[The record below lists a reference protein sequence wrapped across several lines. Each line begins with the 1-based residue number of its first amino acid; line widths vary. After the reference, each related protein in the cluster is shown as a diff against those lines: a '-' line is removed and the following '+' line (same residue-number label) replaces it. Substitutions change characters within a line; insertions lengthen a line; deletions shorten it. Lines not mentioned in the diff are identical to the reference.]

1 MGEGSVSAIG
11 QAVHRKEDVRFL
23 TGAGRY
29 LDDVALDGMAHGL
42 VLRSPHAHA
51 RIDRIDTGSAAAA
64 PAVLAV
70 LTAAEWNAE
79 GLGVIPTRTMAK
91 NSDGT
96 PIPVPPRPPLADGTV
111 HYVGEAVAFI
121 VAETLEAARDAAELV
136 EVDYHPLPAVTD
148 AAKALEPGAPL
159 VWDHVPGNLCVDFEA
174 GDAPAVE
181 AAFARAEHVVS
192 LDLVNNRV
200 TAVSMEARGAIGRY
214 DRASGAFTLVTS
226 AQNVHVNRDELAD
239 QVFGVAREKIRHLA
253 YDVGGGF
260 GMKNPLYPEYALVLF
275 AARRLDRPVKWLCE
289 RGEAFLSDTHG
300 RAQDSRVELALDRDG
315 RFLALK
321 VDTVGNIGAYVASIG
336 PFTPTA
342 GTVRTQGGAY
352 RIPAVYFRARA
363 VFTNTGPTEVYR
375 GAGRPEAC
383 YQIERVVDL
392 AAREL
397 GVDPAELRRRNLIR
411 ADELPY
417 RTPIGIEIDSGDFET
432 VLDLTLDL
440 ADWDG
445 FGGRAAAA
453 RAAGQRGGRRR
464 GIGVAFYL
472 GLTGGKRFECVDLSF
487 AADGSVT
494 LAVGA
499 ESAGTGH
506 ETVLPQ
512 IVSDRLG
519 IPLDR
524 IAHRQADTDLTP
536 TGGGHGGSRGLEVV
550 GTAVSVAAERVIEKA
565 RAVAG
570 HLLEAAPAD
579 LEFADGRFTIA
590 GTDRSVT
597 MTEVI
602 AASFDLDPAD
612 PALLPEGVPG
622 GLDVALTHELNL
634 LSYPNGCHVAEVE
647 VDLETGA
654 VTLVRH
660 TVVHDLGTIIH
671 PLTVDGQVTGA
682 TTQGIG
688 QALLEAIVYDENGQ
702 LLTGSLM
709 DYAVPRAADLPR
721 FRTAYY
727 EGAPTANNP
736 LGLKGA
742 GEAGCGGAPPALV
755 NAVVDALAGFGVRH
769 IDMPLTPERVWRAIH
784 ARTPRR
790 AEPEPA

>member
-1 MGEGSVSAIG
+1 WRWLPDDLGDMHVLVNLPSFEL
-11 QAVHRKEDVRFL
+11 DVRL
-23 TGAGRY
+23 
-29 LDDVALDGMAHGL
+29 
-42 VLRSPHAHA
+42 P
-51 RIDRIDTGSAAAA
+51 
-64 PAVLAV
+64 
-70 LTAAEWNAE
+70 AE
-79 GLGVIPTRTMAK
+79 GG
-91 NSDGT
+91 G
-96 PIPVPPRPPLADGTV
+96 
-111 HYVGEAVAFI
+111 Y
-121 VAETLEAARDAAELV
+121 RDALTMPVVIGMVNAWNWTTPVMSDTIESIVFHPSWFVPRSVQAGSLIPQARADSGTTLPMRGFDV
-136 EVDYHPLPAVTD
+136 YAGGAWVDPTMVDWD
-148 AAKALEPGAPL
+148 AALPGQYQF
-159 VWDHVPGNLCVDFEA
+159 VQRPGRGNPMGRIKFVMPNDNAIIIHDTNNRVHLDRPVRTFSNGCILA

-181 AAFARAEHVVS
+181 AAFARAERVVS

-239 QVFGVAREKIRHLA
+239 KVFGVAREKIRHLA

-336 PFTPTA
+336 PFTPTG

-397 GVDPAELRRRNLIR
+397 GIDPAELRRRNLIR

-453 RAAGQRGGRRR
+453 RAAGHRGGRRR

-487 AADGSVT
+487 AADGSAT

-602 AASFDLDPAD
+602 AASFD

-654 VTLVRH
+654 VALVRH

-755 NAVVDALAGFGVRH
+755 NAVVDALAEFGVRH

>member
-1 MGEGSVSAIG
+1 MGEGSGSAIG
-11 QAVHRKEDVRFL
+11 QAVQRKEDVRFL

-51 RIDRIDTGSAAAA
+51 RIERIDTASAAAA
-64 PAVLAV
+64 PGVLAV

-79 GLGVIPTRTMAK
+79 GLGVIPTRTPAK

-111 HYVGEAVAFI
+111 HFVGEAVAFI

-174 GDAPAVE
+174 GDAAAVE
-181 AAFARAEHVVS
+181 AAFAGAARVVA

-200 TAVSMEARGAIGRY
+200 TAVPLEARGAIGRY
-214 DRASGAFTLVTS
+214 DRADGAFTLITS
-226 AQNVHVNRDELAD
+226 AQNVHANRDDLAD
-239 QVFGVAREKIRHLA
+239 KVFGVAREKIRHLA

-260 GMKNPLYPEYALVLF
+260 GMKNALYPEYALVLF
-275 AARRLDRPVKWLCE
+275 AARRLDRPVKWLCG
-289 RGEAFLSDTHG
+289 RSEAFLSDSHG
-300 RAQDSRVELALDRDG
+300 RAQESRVELALDRDG

-321 VDTVGNIGAYVASIG
+321 VDTIGDIGAYVASVG
-336 PFTPTA
+336 PFTPTG

-383 YQIERVVDL
+383 YQIERAVDL

-411 ADELPY
+411 ADQMPY
-417 RTPIGIEIDSGDFET
+417 RTAIGIEIDSGDFAT

-445 FGGRAAAA
+445 FAGRAAAV
-453 RAAGQRGGRRR
+453 RGDGQRGERRL
-464 GIGVAFYL
+464 GIGIAFYL

-512 IVSDRLG
+512 ILSDRLG
-519 IPLDR
+519 IPIER

-550 GTAVSVAAERVIEKA
+550 GTAVSIAAERVIEKA
-565 RAVAG
+565 RAIAG
-570 HLLEAAPAD
+570 DLLEAAPAD

-597 MTEVI
+597 MTEAI
-602 AASFDLDPAD
+602 AASFGDSR
-612 PALLPEGVPG
+612 LPEGVPG
-622 GLDVALTHELNL
+622 GLDVALTHELNP

-647 VDLETGA
+647 VDPETGA
-654 VTLVRH
+654 VALVRY

-688 QALLEAIVYDENGQ
+688 QALLEAIVYDEHGQ

-709 DYAVPRAADLPR
+709 DYALPRAADLPR

-727 EGAPTANNP
+727 EGAPSANNP
-736 LGLKGA
+736 FGLKGA

-755 NAVVDALAGFGVRH
+755 NAVVDALAEFGVRH

-784 ARTPRR
+784 ARTPSR
-790 AEPEPA
+790 AEPEPEPEPA

>member
-1 MGEGSVSAIG
+1 MGEGSRAAIG
-11 QAVHRKEDVRFL
+11 QAVQRKEDVRFL

-29 LDDVALDGMAHGL
+29 LDDVALDGMVHGL

-51 RIDRIDTGSAAAA
+51 RIERIDTGSAAAA

-111 HYVGEAVAFI
+111 HFVGEAVAFI

-159 VWDHVPGNLCVDFEA
+159 VWDDVPGNLCVDFEA

-181 AAFARAEHVVS
+181 AAFARAERVVS
-192 LDLVNNRV
+192 PDLVNNRV
-200 TAVSMEARGAIGRY
+200 TAVPVEARGAIGRY
-214 DRASGAFTLVTS
+214 DRADGAFTLITS
-226 AQNVHVNRDELAD
+226 AQNVHANRDDLAD
-239 QVFGVAREKIRHLA
+239 KAFGVAREKIRHLA

-336 PFTPTA
+336 PFTPTG

-352 RIPAVYFRARA
+352 RIPAIYFRARA

-383 YQIERVVDL
+383 YQIERAVDL

-411 ADELPY
+411 ADEMPY

-432 VLDLTLDL
+432 VLDLTLEL

-445 FGGRAAAA
+445 FAARAAAA
-453 RAAGQRGGRRR
+453 RGRGRRR
-464 GIGVAFYL
+464 GIGVGFYL

-487 AADGSVT
+487 AADGTAT

-512 IVSDRLG
+512 IVSDRLC

-524 IAHRQADTDLTP
+524 ITHRQADTDLTP
-536 TGGGHGGSRGLEVV
+536 TGGGHGGSRGLEVA

-602 AASFDLDPAD
+602 AAAFDLDPAD
-612 PALLPEGVPG
+612 PALLSEGVPG

-654 VTLVRH
+654 VELLRH

-688 QALLEAIVYDENGQ
+688 QALLEAIVYDEHGQ

-709 DYAVPRAADLPR
+709 DYALPRAADLPR

-727 EGAPTANNP
+727 EGAPSTNNP

-755 NAVVDALAGFGVRH
+755 NAVVHALAEFGVRH
-769 IDMPLTPERVWRAIH
+769 IDMPLTPERVWRALE
-784 ARTPRR
+784 AQTPS
-790 AEPEPA
+790 

>member
-1 MGEGSVSAIG
+1 MGEGSRTAIG
-11 QAVHRKEDVRFL
+11 QAVQRKEDVRFL

-79 GLGVIPTRTMAK
+79 GLGVIPTRTPAK

-111 HYVGEAVAFI
+111 HFVGEAVAFI
-121 VAETLEAARDAAELV
+121 VAETLEEARDAAELV

-181 AAFARAEHVVS
+181 AAFARAERVVA
-192 LDLVNNRV
+192 LDLINNRV
-200 TAVSMEARGAIGRY
+200 TAVPVEARGAIGAY
-214 DRASGAFTLVTS
+214 EPADGQFTLVTS
-226 AQNVHVNRDELAD
+226 AQNVHANRDQLAEK
-239 QVFGVAREKIRHLA
+239 VFGVAREKIRHLA

-289 RGEAFLSDTHG
+289 RSEAFLSDTHG
-300 RAQDSRVELALDRDG
+300 RAQESRVELALDRDG
-315 RFLALK
+315 GFLALK
-321 VDTVGNIGAYVASIG
+321 VDTIGDIGAYVASVG
-336 PFTPTA
+336 PFTPTG

-383 YQIERVVDL
+383 YQIERAVDL

-397 GVDPAELRRRNLIR
+397 GLDPAELRRRNLIR
-411 ADELPY
+411 ADQMPY
-417 RTPIGIEIDSGDFET
+417 RTPIGIEIDSGDFAT
-432 VLDLTLDL
+432 VLDLTLEL

-445 FGGRAAAA
+445 FAARAAAA
-453 RAAGQRGGRRR
+453 RGAGNRGRRRR

-519 IPLDR
+519 IPLER
-524 IAHRQADTDLTP
+524 ITHRQADTDLTP
-536 TGGGHGGSRGLEVV
+536 AGGGHGGSRGLEVV

-565 RAVAG
+565 RTVAG

-597 MTEVI
+597 MTEAI
-602 AASFDLDPAD
+602 AAAVDPAD
-612 PALLPEGVPG
+612 PARLPEGVPG
-622 GLDVALTHELNL
+622 GLDVALTHELNP

-654 VTLVRH
+654 VALVRH

-688 QALLEAIVYDENGQ
+688 QALLEGIVYDKSGQ

-755 NAVVDALAGFGVRH
+755 NAVVDALAELGVRH
-769 IDMPLTPERVWRAIH
+769 IDMPLTPERVWRAIE
-784 ARTPRR
+784 AGTPPH